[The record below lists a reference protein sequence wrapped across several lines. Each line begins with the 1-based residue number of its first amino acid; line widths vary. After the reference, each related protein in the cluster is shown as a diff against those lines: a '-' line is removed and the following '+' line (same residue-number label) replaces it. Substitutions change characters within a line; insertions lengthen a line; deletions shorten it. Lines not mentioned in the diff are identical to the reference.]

1 MKQKFLV
8 EAKAKYY
15 AEVEAETADEA
26 VQMVMDEAK
35 MNAQWRGDIVVFP
48 G

>member
-1 MKQKFLV
+1 MKQKYLV
-8 EAKAKYY
+8 VCKAEYY
-15 AEVEAETADEA
+15 AEVEAETKDEA
-26 VQMVMDEAK
+26 IDLILDEAK